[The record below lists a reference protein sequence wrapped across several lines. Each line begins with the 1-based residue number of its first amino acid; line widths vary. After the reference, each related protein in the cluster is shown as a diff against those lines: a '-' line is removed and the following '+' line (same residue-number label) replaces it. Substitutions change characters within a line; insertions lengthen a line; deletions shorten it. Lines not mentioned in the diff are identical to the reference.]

1 MLMAV
6 AVGGMLLAQS
16 SCKKDDKKPEP
27 TPDPKEATF
36 TAGLYRVTDTKYND
50 KEVSLKSD
58 ESIQNGLE
66 FMNMFAMLFKS
77 DGSDPDGSKTAKVKN
92 IVLNAFKSAAS
103 VGLEFKADNKV
114 TLNLAEAFKDGKLEG
129 TYTQDGTTITMKFA
143 KGEVKKDATPWYK
156 YIAEKFSE
164 QEVKMTVVGAKLQWT
179 LKSQE
184 VLTKTADVMM
194 GDSGLAA
201 AATSLLGML
210 PALKNLKNMMPEDFI
225 FLLTK
230 IK

>member
-27 TPDPKEATF
+27 TPDTF
-36 TAGLYRVTDTKYND
+36 TAGLYRVTDTKYKD

-66 FMNMFAMLFKS
+66 FVNMFAMLFKGK
-77 DGSDPDGSKTAKVKN
+77 DSDPDGSKTAKVKN

-143 KGEVKKDATPWYK
+143 KGEVKEDASSWYK

-184 VLTKTADVMM
+184 VLTKTADVMK
-194 GDSGLAA
+194 GDSELAA
-201 AATSLLGML
+201 AAASLLGML
-210 PALKNLKNMMPEDFI
+210 PVLKNMMSEDFI

-230 IK
+230 VK